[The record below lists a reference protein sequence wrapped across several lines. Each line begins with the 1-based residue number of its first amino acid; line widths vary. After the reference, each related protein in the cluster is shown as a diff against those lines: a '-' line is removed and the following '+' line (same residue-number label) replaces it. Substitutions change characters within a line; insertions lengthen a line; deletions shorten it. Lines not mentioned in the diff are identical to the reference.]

1 MTPATA
7 GGNWRVLGH
16 DPVLEDNQMAEAQ
29 RRISS
34 DIREFE
40 SGAVVSELIQ
50 IAEYI
55 THMRDEIS
63 ALRANEMTR
72 DRIPMAHVEL
82 GSVLAATAGATNR
95 IMAAAEALLNL
106 PEGPEHR
113 PVLEE
118 HVGTIFEACAFQ
130 DITGQRI
137 SKVVD
142 ALQSFEQRLDR
153 FISAVRARDAA
164 ITDPTE
170 RARRERATEL
180 MLNGPQDEQI
190 ATTQDDIDALFA

>member
-1 MTPATA
+1 
-7 GGNWRVLGH
+7 
-16 DPVLEDNQMAEAQ
+16 MAQAQ
-29 RRISS
+29 RPSS
-34 DIREFE
+34 ANIRDFE
-40 SGAVVSELIQ
+40 SATVVSELIQ

-55 THMRDEIS
+55 THMRDEIA

-72 DRIPMAHVEL
+72 DRIPMAHEEL

-95 IMAAAEALLNL
+95 IMAAAESILSL
-106 PEGPEHR
+106 PDGAEHR

-118 HVGTIFEACAFQ
+118 HIGTIFEACAFQ

-153 FISAVRARDAA
+153 FIGAVRARDAA
-164 ITDPTE
+164 ISDPVE
-170 RARRERATEL
+170 RARRERASEL
-180 MLNGPQDEQI
+180 MLNGPQAEEI

>member
-1 MTPATA
+1 MSDA
-7 GGNWRVLGH
+7 L
-16 DPVLEDNQMAEAQ
+16 
-29 RRISS
+29 RRKSA

-40 SGAVVSELIQ
+40 STAVVSELIQ

-55 THMRDEIS
+55 THMREEIA

-72 DRIPMAHVEL
+72 DRIPMAHEEL
-82 GSVLAATAGATNR
+82 GSVLDATAGATNR
-95 IMAAAEALLNL
+95 IMAAAESILNL
-106 PEGPEHR
+106 PDGPEAR
-113 PVLEE
+113 PDLEE

-153 FISAVRARDAA
+153 FIGAVRARDAA
-164 ITDPTE
+164 ISDPAE
-170 RARRERATEL
+170 RARRERAAEL
-180 MLNGPQDEQI
+180 MLNGPQAEEI
-190 ATTQDDIDALFA
+190 ATSQDDIDALFA